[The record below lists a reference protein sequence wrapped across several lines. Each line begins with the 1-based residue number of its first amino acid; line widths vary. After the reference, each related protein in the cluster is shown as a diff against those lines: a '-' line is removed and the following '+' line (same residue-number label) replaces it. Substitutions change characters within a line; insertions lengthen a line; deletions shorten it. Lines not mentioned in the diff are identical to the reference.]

1 MSETRPVRAAAAV
14 GEKRRREAT
23 ANYHRAIESGI
34 EIAEERAQTSMQI
47 VHLRCNADAVTTG
60 KRCKL
65 AGPYTHCG
73 LNYCKR
79 HLNILTGNES
89 LNKHGGGAQE
99 ARSADAGP
107 KLLLFRPKT
116 ECVMC
121 FNRIKID
128 EVCATNCGHF
138 FHYDCMRTWMQ
149 RSTTCPI
156 CKRATQQLR
165 AGNHKCK
172 VVVEIKPKQIF

>member
-1 MSETRPVRAAAAV
+1 MIPPPRAAATL
-14 GEKRRREAT
+14 GEKRRRET
-23 ANYHRAIESGI
+23 THDYNQAITTGI
-34 EIAEERAQTSMQI
+34 ELTEARANQPSLQL
-47 VHLRCNADAVTTG
+47 VHLQCNADAITTG

-79 HLNILTGNES
+79 HLNVLTGNTS
-89 LNKHGGGAQE
+89 LNKHGGGQNNHGSGSGQ
-99 ARSADAGP
+99 R
-107 KLLLFRPKT
+107 LLLFQPKT

-121 FNRIKID
+121 FNRIKIHD
-128 EVCATNCGHF
+128 VCATNCGHF

-165 AGNHKCK
+165 TGNRNCK
-172 VVVEIKPKQIF
+172 VVVEIKPKQLF